1 MAKFVYKMQNIL
13 DIKYKLET
21 QAKTSYAEANNRL
34 RQEEL
39 KLTGIY
45 DDINRYEDE
54 IRKKSADVIDIEE
67 LKWCAN
73 AIQIKKLEAEK
84 QRKAV
89 DKAVREVELARIKL
103 NEVMVDRKTHEKLK
117 EKAFDDFRQEL
128 VGSENKEVDEMVSFQ
143 FNKSE

>member
-21 QAKTSYAEANNRL
+21 QAKTNYAQANNRL
-34 RQEEL
+34 RQEEF
-39 KLTGIY
+39 KLECIY
-45 DDINRYEDE
+45 DDIKRYEDE
-54 IRKKSADVIDIEE
+54 IRQKSENVINIDE

-73 AIQIKKLEAEK
+73 AIQIKKLEAERQK
-84 QRKAV
+84 KAV
-89 DKAVREVELARIKL
+89 DKAAYEVELAREKL

-117 EKAFDDFRQEL
+117 EKAFDEFKQEL
-128 VGSENKEVDEMVSFQ
+128 LDSESKEVDEVVSFQ